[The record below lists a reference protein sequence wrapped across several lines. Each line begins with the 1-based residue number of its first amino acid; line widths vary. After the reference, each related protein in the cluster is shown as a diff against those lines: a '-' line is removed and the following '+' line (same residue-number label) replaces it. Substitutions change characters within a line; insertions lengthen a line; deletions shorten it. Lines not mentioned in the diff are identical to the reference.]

1 MIESSETGGDLMK
14 KIFCLFVCLVITL
27 SAVGCSSGYSV
38 PEPMQYPD
46 YTFDSQPDSMEMRM
60 MAVQAMRDILCI
72 QWHTEKEISY
82 RKNGSLSHKQ
92 FLYEPN
98 KTFAGLLYSTAST
111 GIFQFL
117 EYYNTESGALEY
129 PGTADELKLEIGN
142 SCADS
147 LLWGWSAVCNSI
159 TGGFY
164 PATMVPANGYKI
176 VGSYTFRQNIQTY
189 TELPTNAII
198 DINPKEVMLDAYTKM
213 LPADAL
219 ISSTDNH
226 ALMVIEAPVVTY
238 LADGTIDGTNSY
250 VMIQDQKAGGSKSLK
265 DVVNGIP
272 IQYSGRLSAKYTFDT
287 LLERNY
293 IPVTAAEFTGE
304 KAYEQSKVTVSDP
317 QCSSISALKDITV
330 EANYPLAVI
339 NILSINNSGKQTVLK
354 KAMFGGASM
363 YGVPR
368 SYALS
373 EIDGIENLSPA
384 AGCTVKVEVVV
395 STGERFYPIEFKS

>member
-1 MIESSETGGDLMK
+1 MK
-14 KIFCLFVCLVITL
+14 KTLCLFICLTVIL

-38 PEPMQYPD
+38 PQPMQYPD

-72 QWHTEKEISY
+72 QWHTEKELNY

-92 FLYEPN
+92 FIYKPQ
-98 KTFAGLLYSTAST
+98 KTYAGLLYSSAST

-117 EYYNTESGALEY
+117 EYYNYDTGSLEY
-129 PGTADELKLEIGN
+129 PGTVDELKLEIGN

-164 PATMVPANGYKI
+164 PATMVPSNGYKI

-198 DINPKEVMLDAYTKM
+198 DINPKEVMLDAYAKM

-219 ISSTDNH
+219 ISTKENH
-226 ALMVIEAPVVTY
+226 ALMVIEPSVVVY
-238 LADGTIDGTNSY
+238 HSDGTIDSANSY
-250 VMIQDQKAGGSKSLK
+250 VMIQDQKAGGSKSFK

-272 IQYSGRLSAKYTFDT
+272 IQYSGRLSAKYTFDK
-287 LLERNY
+287 LLEKKY

-304 KAYEQSKVTVSDP
+304 KAYEQATVTVSDP

-330 EANYPLAVI
+330 EANYPLAVV

-363 YGVPR
+363 HGVPR

-373 EIDGIENLSPA
+373 EMEDLENISPD
-384 AGCTVKVEVVV
+384 AGCTIKLEVVV

>member
-1 MIESSETGGDLMK
+1 MK
-14 KIFCLFVCLVITL
+14 RAFCLLFCLAVIL

-38 PEPMQYPD
+38 PQPMQYPD

-72 QWHTEKEISY
+72 QWHTENEISY
-82 RKNGSLSHKQ
+82 RKTGPLNDKQ

-98 KTFAGLLYSTAST
+98 KTYAGLLYSTAST

-129 PGTADELKLEIGN
+129 PGTADELKMEIGN
-142 SCADS
+142 SCADA

-159 TGGFY
+159 SGGFY
-164 PATMVPANGYKI
+164 PATMVPSNGYKI

-189 TELPTNAII
+189 TEMPTNAII
-198 DINPKEVMLDAYTKM
+198 DINPKEVMLDAYEKV

-219 ISSTDNH
+219 ISTTDNH
-226 ALMVIEAPVVTY
+226 ALMVVEAPVVTY
-238 LADGTIDGTNSY
+238 LADGTIDGANSY
-250 VMIQDQKAGGSKSLK
+250 VMIQDQKAGGSKSFK
-265 DVVNGIP
+265 EVVNGIT
-272 IQYSGRLSAKYTFDT
+272 IQYSGRLSAKYTFDK

-304 KAYEQSKVTVSDP
+304 KAYEQATVTVSDP
-317 QCSSISALKDITV
+317 QCSSVAALKDITV

-339 NILSINNSGKQTVLK
+339 NILSIDNSGNQTVLK
-354 KAMFGGASM
+354 KAMFGGSSM
-363 YGVPR
+363 HGVPR

-373 EIDGIENLSPA
+373 EMDGIENIAPDT
-384 AGCTVKVEVVV
+384 GCTIKLEVVV
-395 STGERFYPIEFKS
+395 STGQRFYPITFQS